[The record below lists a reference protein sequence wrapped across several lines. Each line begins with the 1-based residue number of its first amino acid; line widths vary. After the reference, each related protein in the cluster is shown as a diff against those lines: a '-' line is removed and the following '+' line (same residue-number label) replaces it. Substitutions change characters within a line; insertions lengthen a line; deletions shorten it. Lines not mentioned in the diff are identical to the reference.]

1 MMAYNPEVVTPED
14 SEIFVYQV
22 SDEPDDRAPAN
33 VFNVKGISLEGN
45 GWVFVVSHD
54 DTPIQCFPP
63 WRIITLEGPIPSAGE
78 PSIVVDIDTARQT
91 GLM

>member
-14 SEIFVYQV
+14 SEIFVYRV
-22 SDEPDDRAPAN
+22 SEEPDEEAPAN

-54 DTPIQCFPP
+54 DVPIQCFPP
-63 WRIITLEGPIPSAGE
+63 WRVIVLEDPHAEAHE
-78 PSIVVDIDTARQT
+78 PGVVIDIDSLKAR